1 MMQLNRRFAN
11 RWMGGIGYSYGV
23 TEGLQP
29 SPATIGRDPNDLVN
43 LTGRQSP
50 QDRPHLFNVNGMY
63 HVPKIDVQVSG
74 NLQLSSGLP
83 YGAQIQVR
91 LPQGLRSINY
101 EAPGAYRTP
110 SEQWL
115 HLRFGKNILQRGTH
129 RIELAA
135 ELRNAL
141 NETSIANLI
150 TQVAASPNFGLPATW
165 AYPRRLAIMTK
176 FVY

>member
-1 MMQLNRRFAN
+1 
-11 RWMGGIGYSYGV
+11 MGGIGYSYGV

-29 SPATIGRDPNDLVN
+29 GGTVGRDPNDLIN
-43 LTGRQSP
+43 LTGRQNP

-63 HVPKIDVQVSG
+63 HVPKIDVQLSG

-83 YGAQIQVR
+83 YGPQVQVR
-91 LPQGLRSINY
+91 LPQGLRSIY
-101 EAPGAYRTP
+101 YDTPGSYRTP

-115 HLRFGKNILQRGTH
+115 HLRIGKSILQRGTR

-135 ELRNAL
+135 EVRNGL

-150 TQVAASPNFGLPATW
+150 TQVAASPNFGLPASW